1 VSEDLRTRVFSVLR
15 KNINES
21 GEGTL
26 VVIRVEEGDE
36 EALFIESD
44 ELVFKT
50 PIKSLTGRENAAL
63 ISFLSR
69 TLKIPSS
76 KIDIVYGVRERVK
89 RVLISDIDPDDLITK
104 LLRVVRLI

>member
-1 VSEDLRTRVFSVLR
+1 MSEDLRARVFSVLR

-21 GEGTL
+21 DEGTL

-89 RVLISDIDPDDLITK
+89 RVLISDIDPDNLITK

>member
-1 VSEDLRTRVFSVLR
+1 MSEDLRARVFSVLR

>member
-1 VSEDLRTRVFSVLR
+1 VSEDLRARVFSVLR